1 MDGRVSW
8 VSRDS
13 RVSRDRN
20 VSSED
25 RISAASSH
33 SSIPYG
39 GFLFSCKSRVA
50 KEVLMLAFSKCLIT
64 CSATTKGASCRT
76 LMAEYFL
83 RATKH
88 NRTCSHVSIFLP
100 IISRCPGAGDTV
112 SADNVLHKLHVVM
125 EHARCYVIMKHA
137 ESCDN

>member
-13 RVSRDRN
+13 RVSRDRK
-20 VSSED
+20 VSLED

-39 GFLFSCKSRVA
+39 SFLFSCKSRVA
-50 KEVLMLAFSKCLIT
+50 KEVLILAFSKCLIT
-64 CSATTKGASCRT
+64 CSATTKGASCRI
-76 LMAEYFL
+76 LLAEYFL
-83 RATKH
+83 WASKY
-88 NRTCSHVSIFLP
+88 NRTCSHVSNFLP

-112 SADNVLHKLHVVM
+112 SADNVLSKLRVVM
-125 EHARCYVIMKHA
+125 VHAHGIIRRQL
-137 ESCDN
+137 